1 VLVLDEPTN
10 DLDAETLELLE
21 DLLPNFSGTVFLVSH
36 DRAFLNNVATSTIV
50 FEGNAQ
56 VGEYDGGYDDWLRFR
71 DQRAAVATSATATSR
86 SDSAAAGTTSATATA
101 SAPSASASP
110 ASRSKRLSF
119 RDQRELEALPDRIAE
134 LESRQSELE
143 QQLSAPGFFQSGSAK
158 ITDVTTELSRIA
170 EELAHCFQRWEI
182 LESSAAEK

>member
-1 VLVLDEPTN
+1 MSKPANVLVLDEPTN

-71 DQRAAVATSATATSR
+71 DQLRCCRNTGN
-86 SDSAAAGTTSATATA
+86 SDF
-101 SAPSASASP
+101 P
-110 ASRSKRLSF
+110 
-119 RDQRELEALPDRIAE
+119 Q
-134 LESRQSELE
+134 
-143 QQLSAPGFFQSGSAK
+143 
-158 ITDVTTELSRIA
+158 
-170 EELAHCFQRWEI
+170 
-182 LESSAAEK
+182 